1 MTSLLI
7 TDNAVIFIKIE
18 NLIYVDHKSFKLL
31 IQVYQR
37 SGISIMVFQGR

>member
-18 NLIYVDHKSFKLL
+18 NLIDVDHICLNLL
-31 IQVYQR
+31 IQVAQR